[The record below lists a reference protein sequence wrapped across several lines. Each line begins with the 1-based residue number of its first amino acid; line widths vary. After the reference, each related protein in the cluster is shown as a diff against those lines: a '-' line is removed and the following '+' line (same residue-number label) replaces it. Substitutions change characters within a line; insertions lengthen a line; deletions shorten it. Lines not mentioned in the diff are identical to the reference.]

1 MHTHPRPTHA
11 HTPTSHWIPSL
22 SSSSIPFLH
31 PMPPPDSGDPR
42 GEPRLGTGG
51 GAPRGGPSSV
61 ELLLLR
67 AQRRRRGQDGRSPSR
82 YINHLKPARLGDCIE
97 AKANPIRTSC
107 WTQCI
112 GSGRRWGSPAACSGA
127 PSPSSAPSGLPYGVG
142 GRAAA
147 AANQS
152 DDDGVREAM
161 VIMLMA

>member
-1 MHTHPRPTHA
+1 MVTSPR
-11 HTPTSHWIPSL
+11 SPSPL
-22 SSSSIPFLH
+22 TGFS
-31 PMPPPDSGDPR
+31 PR
-42 GEPRLGTGG
+42 TGEPRLGTGG

-127 PSPSSAPSGLPYGVG
+127 SSPSSAPSGLP
-142 GRAAA
+142 
-147 AANQS
+147 
-152 DDDGVREAM
+152 
-161 VIMLMA
+161 